1 MRKKTDLIVLHC
13 SASRPSDDTQAKDI
27 DRQHRKQGWLKIG
40 YHFVITRD
48 GVLQTGRSLDE
59 VGAHVAGFNHRSIGI
74 CLSGGVKESDG
85 VTPENNFTPAQ
96 WTVLSVLLAEL
107 RESYPQAKVVGHYEL
122 NPKKA
127 CPSFD
132 VSAYRAQKDL
142 M

>member
-13 SASRPSDDTQAKDI
+13 SASRPSADTQAKDI

-74 CLSGGVKESDG
+74 CLAGGVKESDG

-107 RESYPQAKVVGHYEL
+107 RESYPTAKVVGHYEL
-122 NPKKA
+122 NPNKA

-132 VSAYRAQKDL
+132 VSEYRARMDVA
-142 M
+142 